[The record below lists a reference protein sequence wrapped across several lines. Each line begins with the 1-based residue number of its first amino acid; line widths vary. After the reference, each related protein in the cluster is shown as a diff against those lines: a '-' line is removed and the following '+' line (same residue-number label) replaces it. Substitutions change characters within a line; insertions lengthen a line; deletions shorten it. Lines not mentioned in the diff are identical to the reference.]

1 MLPEPAPA
9 AIDQPVPTAKPSAG
23 GAGSSFVPFAPSP
36 PANTNTNTSTS
47 TSTACGSTLPPTGT
61 ATRFAWIAADGHGT
75 APHDTTR
82 LDETKESNP
91 IQSNRITA
99 ELTVRPSVCLAG
111 EPRQQPQQT
120 I

>member
-47 TSTACGSTLPPTGT
+47 TACGSTLPPTGT

-91 IQSNRITA
+91 IESNRITA

>member
-91 IQSNRITA
+91 IESNRITA